1 MFMVGETMGQHL
13 SMIFQG
19 PRLPKPKNVYIS
31 KIIFFFKKISLEVE
45 PMVEMID
52 EWPTL

>member
-31 KIIFFFKKISLEVE
+31 KIIFLKKIFFGGGAYGGG
-45 PMVEMID
+45 D
-52 EWPTL
+52 R